1 MRILQKCVRKEI
13 ELDKYSTKI
22 KHLNRGKLHLNQKG
36 WKVLGVAFLKEI
48 FNIFNWYYINENSRL
63 NHEGCKSNFSL
74 ENDKRIEAKTILKLL
89 RRENTNKFVHRNKFE
104 LFVNQSWGKHR
115 CSYVLMVREW
125 LVKWRYLVIWLGRY
139 SIKFTLGGNKTD
151 WRFLCRDKSE

>member
-48 FNIFNWYYINENSRL
+48 FNIFNWFYINENSRL

-104 LFVNQSWGKHR
+104 LFVNQVEGNID
-115 CSYVLMVREW
+115 VLMFLWSE
-125 LVKWRYLVIWLGRY
+125 
-139 SIKFTLGGNKTD
+139 SDSLGGGIFLYD
-151 WRFLCRDKSE
+151 WEDIPSNLL

>member
-48 FNIFNWYYINENSRL
+48 FNVFNWYYINENSRL

-104 LFVNQSWGKHR
+104 LFVNQVEGNID
-115 CSYVLMVREW
+115 VLMFLWSESDS
-125 LVKWRYLVIWLGRY
+125 L
-139 SIKFTLGGNKTD
+139 SGGILLYD
-151 WRFLCRDKSE
+151 WEDIPSNLL

>member
-48 FNIFNWYYINENSRL
+48 FNIFNWHYINEKSRL

-104 LFVNQSWGKHR
+104 LFVNQVEGNID
-115 CSYVLMVREW
+115 VLMFLWSE
-125 LVKWRYLVIWLGRY
+125 
-139 SIKFTLGGNKTD
+139 SDSLGGGILLYD
-151 WRFLCRDKSE
+151 WEDIPSNLL

>member
-1 MRILQKCVRKEI
+1 MHILQKCVRKEI

-104 LFVNQSWGKHR
+104 LFVNQVEGNID
-115 CSYVLMVREW
+115 VLMFLWSESDS
-125 LVKWRYLVIWLGRY
+125 L
-139 SIKFTLGGNKTD
+139 SGGILLYD
-151 WRFLCRDKSE
+151 WEDIPSNLL

>member
-104 LFVNQSWGKHR
+104 LFVNQVEGNID
-115 CSYVLMVREW
+115 VLMFLWSESDS
-125 LVKWRYLVIWLGRY
+125 L
-139 SIKFTLGGNKTD
+139 SGGILLYD
-151 WRFLCRDKSE
+151 WEDIPSNLL

>member
-104 LFVNQSWGKHR
+104 LFVNQIEGNID
-115 CSYVLMVREW
+115 VLMFLWSESDS
-125 LVKWRYLVIWLGRY
+125 L
-139 SIKFTLGGNKTD
+139 SGGILLYD
-151 WRFLCRDKSE
+151 WEDIPSNLL

>member
-74 ENDKRIEAKTILKLL
+74 ENDKTIEAKTILKLL

-104 LFVNQSWGKHR
+104 LFVNQVEGNID
-115 CSYVLMVREW
+115 VLMFLWSESDS
-125 LVKWRYLVIWLGRY
+125 L
-139 SIKFTLGGNKTD
+139 SGGILLYD
-151 WRFLCRDKSE
+151 WEDIPSNLL

>member
-48 FNIFNWYYINENSRL
+48 FNIFNWHYINENSRL

-104 LFVNQSWGKHR
+104 LFVNQVEGNID
-115 CSYVLMVREW
+115 VLMFLWSESDS
-125 LVKWRYLVIWLGRY
+125 L
-139 SIKFTLGGNKTD
+139 SGGILLYD
-151 WRFLCRDKSE
+151 WEDIPSNLL

>member
-1 MRILQKCVRKEI
+1 MHILQKCVRKEI

-48 FNIFNWYYINENSRL
+48 FNIFNWHYINENSRL

-104 LFVNQSWGKHR
+104 LFVNQVEGNID
-115 CSYVLMVREW
+115 VLMFLWSESDS
-125 LVKWRYLVIWLGRY
+125 L
-139 SIKFTLGGNKTD
+139 SGGILLYD
-151 WRFLCRDKSE
+151 WEDIPSNLL

>member
-1 MRILQKCVRKEI
+1 MHILQKCVRKEI

-104 LFVNQSWGKHR
+104 LFVNQVEGNID
-115 CSYVLMVREW
+115 VLMFLWSE
-125 LVKWRYLVIWLGRY
+125 
-139 SIKFTLGGNKTD
+139 SDSLGGGIFLYD
-151 WRFLCRDKSE
+151 WEDIPSNLL

>member
-36 WKVLGVAFLKEI
+36 RKVLDVAFLKEI

-104 LFVNQSWGKHR
+104 LFVNQVEGNID
-115 CSYVLMVREW
+115 VLMFLWSE
-125 LVKWRYLVIWLGRY
+125 
-139 SIKFTLGGNKTD
+139 SDSLGGGILLYD
-151 WRFLCRDKSE
+151 WEDIPSNLL

>member
-36 WKVLGVAFLKEI
+36 WKVLDVAFLKEI

-104 LFVNQSWGKHR
+104 LFVNQVEGNID
-115 CSYVLMVREW
+115 VLMFLWSESDS
-125 LVKWRYLVIWLGRY
+125 L
-139 SIKFTLGGNKTD
+139 SGGILLYD
-151 WRFLCRDKSE
+151 WEDIPSNLL

>member
-48 FNIFNWYYINENSRL
+48 FNIFNWFYINENSRL

-104 LFVNQSWGKHR
+104 LFVNQVEGNID
-115 CSYVLMVREW
+115 VLMFLWSESDS
-125 LVKWRYLVIWLGRY
+125 L
-139 SIKFTLGGNKTD
+139 SGGILLYD
-151 WRFLCRDKSE
+151 WEDIPSNLL